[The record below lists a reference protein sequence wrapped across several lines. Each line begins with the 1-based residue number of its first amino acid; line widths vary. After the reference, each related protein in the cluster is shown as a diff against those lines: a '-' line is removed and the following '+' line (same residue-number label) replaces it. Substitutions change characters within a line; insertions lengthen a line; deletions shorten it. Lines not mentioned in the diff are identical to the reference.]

1 MFTDSNIIDATVA
14 TVSESQVGSI
24 SVPAGRSYR
33 LTGIW
38 AGHPQG
44 GTCRVSIDTFPAL
57 QGKYIQNS
65 TDIDSIAN
73 ANVFGSPSPTPLNI
87 NVNGPAEISAFV
99 TNAGATTG
107 TARVM
112 FNYIDSGAG
121 ATN

>member
-1 MFTDSNIIDATVA
+1 MFTDSNLLDNVVA
-14 TVSESQVGSI
+14 SVSESSVGVLN
-24 SVPAGRSYR
+24 VPAGRSYR

-38 AGHPQG
+38 AGHAQG
-44 GTCRVSIDTFPAL
+44 GTCRLAIDTYPSL

-73 ANVFGSPSPTPLNI
+73 ANVFGSPGPTPLNI

-99 TNAGATTG
+99 TNAGAGTG

-112 FNYIDSGAG
+112 LNYIDSGAG

>member
-1 MFTDSNIIDATVA
+1 MYTDSQIIDATVA
-14 TVSESQVGSI
+14 SVAESQVGTI
-24 SVPAGRSYR
+24 NVPAGRSYR
-33 LTGIW
+33 LTGIF
-38 AGHPQG
+38 AGHAQG
-44 GTCRVSIDTFPAL
+44 GTCRVAIDTYPSL

-65 TDIDSIAN
+65 TDINSIAS
-73 ANVFGSPSPTPLNI
+73 ATIFGAPSPTPLNI

-99 TNAGATTG
+99 TNLAAGSA